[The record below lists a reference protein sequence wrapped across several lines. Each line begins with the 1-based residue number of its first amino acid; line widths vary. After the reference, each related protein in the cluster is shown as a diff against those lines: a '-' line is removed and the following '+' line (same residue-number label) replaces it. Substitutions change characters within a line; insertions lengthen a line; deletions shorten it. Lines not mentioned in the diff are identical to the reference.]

1 LGDARYQECRP
12 WEVVVVVA
20 AAVTF
25 VVSKGPTRVVK
36 VLWELQSAKGP
47 DSASELLSKT

>member
-20 AAVTF
+20 AVTF
-25 VVSKGPTRVVK
+25 VVSKAQMRVVE

-47 DSASELLSKT
+47 DSASGLLSKT